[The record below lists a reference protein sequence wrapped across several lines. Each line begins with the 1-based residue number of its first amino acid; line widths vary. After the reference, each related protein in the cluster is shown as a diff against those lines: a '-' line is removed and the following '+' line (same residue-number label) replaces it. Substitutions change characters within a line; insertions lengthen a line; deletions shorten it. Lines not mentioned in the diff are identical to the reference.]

1 LIGVLGV
8 VMRVHIRLLGGFEVL
23 LDGRPVPE
31 RHWRRRAAAG
41 LVKLLAI
48 QPERRLRR
56 EQVIDSLWPD
66 LLLDEAGPRLHVAAH
81 HARTALGS
89 RDSVVLAGGAVLLLP
104 DAQVSV
110 DVLEFDQAA
119 QAARTSGDPQEAA
132 RAADLYTGTLL
143 PDDLYEPWTEEPRE
157 RLAVRHLEL
166 LRAAGRYEE
175 LVEADPLDEEAQL
188 VMVRDQL
195 SRGERRTALRSLD
208 RMTELF
214 RHELGVEPSPVA
226 LALRKEAEELPV
238 DPSSIPQQRSTPPAK
253 PPTRGRLPAPRNRL
267 IGRDDDLAAVT
278 SLLGPHRVVTITGP
292 GGAGKSTLA
301 LAAARRIQYDGG
313 GDYTEVVLAEL
324 APVRDEAAVTR
335 AVAEAAGV
343 QGEGAVQTATLAA
356 TLGPRDVLLVLDNC
370 EHLLDASAALVDAV
384 LDAGPEA
391 RVLVTSREPL
401 GIDGEAVHRIGSL
414 GAESAEL
421 FVERAVAAAGAGA
434 ASVDDPRVVELCMRL
449 DGLPLAIELA
459 AAQLRHLSLPALV
472 DRLDDRLTLLVGR
485 RPKAG
490 ERHSAL
496 SATIEW
502 SHRLLSEEARD
513 LFDRLGVF
521 PATFDLDAVQ
531 AVAGSA
537 DPGAV
542 TNRLGDLVA
551 KSLVVHDPA
560 RQRYR
565 MLETIRLFA
574 ARRLEERGLREEAT
588 ELLRRHVVSR
598 ARALPRV
605 RTWLSATTAARSRD
619 DLDNVRLAFEASLR
633 QGDPGAAVDVALGIS
648 TLWRNAVSYAEG
660 RRWVDA
666 LRSSDLSAHDR
677 VWTLV
682 LAADLGLG
690 SGDPFLMRE
699 ATAEALG
706 LLDHVDDPGA
716 EIILS
721 VYRAIARL
729 VPPEPAAE
737 ALEDAADRAHA
748 LGEPG
753 LERLARG
760 FRAVALRMTGS
771 SEGLDEEL
779 RGLTD
784 AGSGSEYDRYIC
796 LWVASLLA
804 LVDRDG
810 PRLRR
815 LMDSQLADLM
825 ESGLQ
830 ENWLT
835 MYWQALVLI
844 GDGRDYLT
852 QLRRSRLRAEA
863 EGRSADAD
871 CVLAL
876 AYDAACHDE
885 WERAAELVGAAD
897 TALRYD
903 TASFIHHALLREQL
917 VRPRLEPEVFSEA
930 TARGRKA
937 DLGDLLDELGL

>member
-8 VMRVHIRLLGGFEVL
+8 EMRVHIRLLGGFEVL
-23 LDGRPVPE
+23 LDGRPVLE
-31 RHWRRRAAAG
+31 QHWRRRAAAG
-41 LVKLLAI
+41 LVKLLAL

-56 EQVIDSLWPD
+56 EQVIDALWPD

-81 HARTALGS
+81 HARTALAS
-89 RDSVVLAGGAVLLLP
+89 RDSVVLAGGTVMLLP
-104 DAQVSV
+104 EAQVSV
-110 DVLEFDQAA
+110 DVHEFDRAA
-119 QAARTSGDPQEAA
+119 QTARTTGDPEEAA
-132 RAADLYTGTLL
+132 RAADLYTGALL
-143 PDDLYEPWTEEPRE
+143 PDDLYESWAEEPRE

-166 LRAAGRYEE
+166 LKAAGRYEE

-188 VMVRDQL
+188 VLVRDQL

-214 RHELGVEPSPVA
+214 RRELGVEPSPVA
-226 LALRKEAEELPV
+226 LALRKEAEELPSE
-238 DPSSIPQQRSTPPAK
+238 PSIPKQRSTSPGRSPN
-253 PPTRGRLPAPRNRL
+253 RGRLPAPRHRL
-267 IGRDDDLAAVT
+267 IGRDADLDTVT
-278 SLLGPHRVVTITGP
+278 TMLGRHRVVTITGP

-301 LAAARRIQYDGG
+301 LAVARQIQYDGAG
-313 GDYTEVVLAEL
+313 GDTEVVLAAL
-324 APVRDEAAVTR
+324 APVRDESAVTR

-343 QGEGAVQTATLAA
+343 QGEGAVHTLTLAA

-370 EHLLDASAALVDAV
+370 EHLLDAAAALVDAL
-384 LDAGPEA
+384 LDAGAEA

-421 FVERAVAAAGAGA
+421 FVERAVAAAGPAA
-434 ASVDDPRVVELCMRL
+434 ASVDDPRVVELCERL

-521 PATFDLDAVQ
+521 PASFDLEAAQ
-531 AVAGSA
+531 AVSGSDDAG
-537 DPGAV
+537 GV
-542 TNRLGDLVA
+542 TNLLGDLVA
-551 KSLVVHDPA
+551 KSLVVHEAA

-574 ARRLEERGLREEAT
+574 APRLDERGIRAEVT

-598 ARALPRV
+598 AREAPRV
-605 RTWLSATTAARSRD
+605 RTWLSASAAARSRD

-633 QGDPGAAVDVALGIS
+633 EGDSSAAVDVALSIS

-666 LRSSDLSAHDR
+666 LRACDLSPPDR

-682 LAADLGLG
+682 LVADLGLG

-699 ATAEALG
+699 ATDEAGRLFEQ
-706 LLDHVDDPGA
+706 VDDPGA
-716 EIILS
+716 EVILA

-729 VPPEPAAE
+729 VPPEPAAR
-737 ALEDAADRAHA
+737 ALEDAADRAHT

-760 FRAVALRMTGS
+760 FRAVALRMTGRS
-771 SEGLDEEL
+771 DGLEEEL
-779 RGLTD
+779 RGLTE

-804 LVDRDG
+804 LVERDG

-815 LMDSQLADLM
+815 LMDAQLGDLM
-825 ESGLQ
+825 ENGLQ

-835 MYWQALVLI
+835 MYWEALVLI
-844 GDGRDYLT
+844 GDGQEYLT

-917 VRPRLEPEVFSEA
+917 VRPRLEPEVFRGA
-930 TARGRKA
+930 TERGRRA
-937 DLGDLLDELGL
+937 DLEKLLDEHGL